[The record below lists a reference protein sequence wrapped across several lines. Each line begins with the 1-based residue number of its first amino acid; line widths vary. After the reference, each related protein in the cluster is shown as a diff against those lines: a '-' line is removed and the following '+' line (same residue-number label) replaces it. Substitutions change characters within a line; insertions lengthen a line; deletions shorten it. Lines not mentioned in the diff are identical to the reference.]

1 LFTYR
6 LLALFSGP
14 ENDGYLDRNGF
25 RGHHRISTMMTFWF
39 AERVMS
45 QTVLAPVQTKIL
57 EVPVSQPEVARRSCR
72 GAEILV
78 RGLIKNGVDKIFGLP
93 GGAVLHIYDELWR
106 FRDEITHYLVRHE
119 QGAVHAAEGYARA
132 TGKVGVALVT
142 SGPGATNAVTGI
154 ATAYM
159 DSIPLVVITGQVP
172 STMIGTDAFQEVDT
186 FGVTLPIVK
195 HSYLVRDVRD
205 LEAIIDEAFAIARS
219 GKPGPVVIDVP
230 KDITGQICNESRKL
244 HDDFLFDET
253 PEFLDRS
260 KIETVVEKLL
270 GAKRPVFYV
279 GGGIVTGD
287 AADELMQVVEK
298 LAVPVTPTLMGLGGF
313 PTAHPQSLGMLG
325 MHGTYSANTAI
336 AECDLLFAVGVRFDD
351 RVTGKLATFAPNA
364 EIIHIDIDPANIGK
378 NKNPHLSVVADAK
391 TALQTIRKVLD
402 ETDAAVLEASRVSR
416 SEWWQRIEEWK
427 DSVPLVCERSETEIK
442 PQMLIEELH
451 RVTNGD
457 AVIVTDVGQH
467 QMWAAQFYPVKYA
480 RQFLT
485 SGGLGTMGF
494 GLPAAM
500 GAQLACPEKQVVA
513 VVGDGGF
520 QMTNQEIIT
529 AIQYGI
535 PLKVVIMNNGYLGMV
550 RQWQEMFYDRAYSEV
565 DLSVSPD
572 FVKLAEAY
580 GALGLRAEKPG
591 ELTEVLERGLN
602 FAGVAIMDI
611 VVSKEENVF
620 PIVPAGGNARDMILK

>member
-1 LFTYR
+1 MTSV
-6 LLALFSGP
+6 ANVSKV
-14 ENDGYLDRNGF
+14 
-25 RGHHRISTMMTFWF
+25 STTSVESEE
-39 AERVMS
+39 AGK
-45 QTVLAPVQTKIL
+45 TAP
-57 EVPVSQPEVARRSCR
+57 R

-78 RGLIKNGVDKIFGLP
+78 KGLIKNGVDTVFGLP
-93 GGAVLHIYDELWR
+93 GGAVLHIYDEIWR

-205 LEAIIDEAFAIARS
+205 LEAIIDEAFQIAKS

-230 KDITGQICNESRKL
+230 KDITAMLCDDPRKI
-244 HDDFLFDET
+244 HAEYLFETSETAIDENAL
-253 PEFLDRS
+253 EL
-260 KIETVVEKLL
+260 VV
-270 GAKRPVFYV
+270 KRLINARQPVFYV
-279 GGGIVTGD
+279 GGGVVTAD
-287 AADELMQVVEK
+287 AADNLMKVVE
-298 LAVPVTPTLMGLGGF
+298 LLHAPVTPTLMGLGGF
-313 PTAHPQSLGMLG
+313 PTAHELSLGMLG
-325 MHGTYSANTAI
+325 MHGTYAANMAVS
-336 AECDLLFAVGVRFDD
+336 ESDLLVAVGVRFDD

-364 EIIHIDIDPANIGK
+364 EIIHIDIDPSNIGK
-378 NKNPHLSVVADAK
+378 IKKAHISLVADAK
-391 TALQTIRKVLD
+391 TALKKIAEKL
-402 ETDAAVLEASRVSR
+402 ETSDKKKISNGKEKR
-416 SEWWQRIEEWK
+416 ENWWNKLNDWK
-427 DSVPLVCERSETEIK
+427 SSVPFSCEYSKTEIK
-442 PQMLIEELH
+442 PQHLIEELY

-457 AVIVTDVGQH
+457 AIIVTDVGQH
-467 QMWAAQFYPVKYA
+467 QMWAAQFYPFKRS
-480 RQFLT
+480 RQWLT

-500 GAQLACPEKQVVA
+500 GAQLAFPDQQVVA

-529 AIQYGI
+529 AIQYNI
-535 PLKVVIMNNGYLGMV
+535 PLKVIIMNNGYLGMV

-565 DLSVSPD
+565 DLSISPD

-580 GALGLRAEKPG
+580 GAQGLRAEKP
-591 ELTEVLERGLN
+591 EDLKRVLEEGLS
-602 FAGVAIMDI
+602 FKGVTIFDI

-620 PIVPAGGNARDMILK
+620 PIIPAGQDTRNMILK

>member
-1 LFTYR
+1 MTSVANVSVVPKVAVPLI
-6 LLALFSGP
+6 A
-14 ENDGYLDRNGF
+14 EN
-25 RGHHRISTMMTFWF
+25 
-39 AERVMS
+39 
-45 QTVLAPVQTKIL
+45 VLPS
-57 EVPVSQPEVARRSCR
+57 VPR

-78 RGLIKNGVDKIFGLP
+78 KGLINNGVDTVFGLP
-93 GGAVLHIYDELWR
+93 GGAVLHIYDEIWR

-195 HSYLVRDVRD
+195 HSYLVKDVRD
-205 LEAIIDEAFAIARS
+205 LEAIIDEAFQIAKS

-230 KDITGQICNESRKL
+230 KDITAQLCNEPRKI
-244 HDDFLFDET
+244 HAEYLFETEETSVDEAAL
-253 PEFLDRS
+253 EL
-260 KIETVVEKLL
+260 VVERLIN
-270 GAKRPVFYV
+270 ARQPVFYV
-279 GGGIVTGD
+279 GGGIVTAD
-287 AADELMQVVEK
+287 AADELMRVVEI
-298 LAVPVTPTLMGLGGF
+298 LQAPVTPTLMGLGGF
-313 PTAHPQSLGMLG
+313 PTAHDLSLGMLG
-325 MHGTYSANTAI
+325 MHGTYAANMAVS
-336 AECDLLFAVGVRFDD
+336 ESDLLVAIGVRFDD
-351 RVTGKLATFAPNA
+351 RVTGKLATFAPHA
-364 EIIHIDIDPANIGK
+364 EIIHIDIDPSNIGK
-378 NKNPHLSVVADAK
+378 IKKAHISLVADAK
-391 TALQTIRKVLD
+391 TALSKIAEKLGNSDKSKIADGKAKREIWWNKLN
-402 ETDAAVLEASRVSR
+402 
-416 SEWWQRIEEWK
+416 EWR
-427 DSVPLVCERSETEIK
+427 DSVPFSCEYSTTEIK
-442 PQMLIEELH
+442 PQHLIEELY

-457 AVIVTDVGQH
+457 AIIVTDVGQH
-467 QMWAAQFYPVKYA
+467 QMWAAQFYPFKRV
-480 RQFLT
+480 RQWLT

-500 GAQLACPEKQVVA
+500 GAQLACPQHQVVA

-529 AIQYGI
+529 AIQYKI
-535 PLKVVIMNNGYLGMV
+535 PLKVIIMNNGFLGMV

-580 GALGLRAEKPG
+580 GAQGLRAEKP
-591 ELTEVLERGLN
+591 EDLKRVLEEGLS
-602 FAGVAIMDI
+602 FKGVTIFDI

-620 PIVPAGGNARDMILK
+620 PIIPAGQDTRNMILK

>member
-1 LFTYR
+1 MAGLS
-6 LLALFSGP
+6 LAKQECRYLQKKGDGIFVFRAEKESKRMLSATNPIATAAVSSAP
-14 ENDGYLDRNGF
+14 EKP
-25 RGHHRISTMMTFWF
+25 
-39 AERVMS
+39 S
-45 QTVLAPVQTKIL
+45 QQAAP
-57 EVPVSQPEVARRSCR
+57 R

-78 RGLIKNGVDKIFGLP
+78 RGLIKNGVDTIFGLP

-106 FRDEITHYLVRHE
+106 FRDEITHLLVRHE

-172 STMIGTDAFQEVDT
+172 SSMIGTDAFQEVDT

-195 HSYLVRDVRD
+195 HSYLVRSVRD
-205 LEAIIDEAFAIARS
+205 LEANIDEAFYIART

-230 KDITGQICNESRKL
+230 KDITAQLCDEPRKR
-244 HDDFLFDET
+244 FTVFQFEETETSVDEKT
-253 PEFLDRS
+253 
-260 KIETVVEKLL
+260 VEKIVDLL
-270 GAKRPVFYV
+270 VNASQPIFYV
-279 GGGIVTGD
+279 GGGIVTAD
-287 AADELMQVVEK
+287 ASDELMKVVE
-298 LAVPVTPTLMGLGGF
+298 LLDAPVTPTLMGLGGF
-313 PTAHPQSLGMLG
+313 PTAHRLSLGMLG
-325 MHGTYSANTAI
+325 MHGTYAANMAVS
-336 AECDLLFAVGVRFDD
+336 ESDLLVAVGVRFDD

-364 EIIHIDIDPANIGK
+364 EIIHIDIDPSNIGK
-378 NKNPHLSVVADAK
+378 VKTPHVSLVADAK
-391 TALQTIRKVLD
+391 TALGAINRKLESDGRAAPAASGANRKSWWKKLD
-402 ETDAAVLEASRVSR
+402 DWR
-416 SEWWQRIEEWK
+416 
-427 DSVPLVCERSETEIK
+427 DSVPLVCEYSETEIK
-442 PQMLIEELH
+442 PQQVIEELH

-457 AVIVTDVGQH
+457 AIIVTDVGQH
-467 QMWAAQFYPVKYA
+467 QMWAAQFYPFKRP
-480 RQFLT
+480 RQWLT

-500 GAQLACPEKQVVA
+500 GAQLACPESMVVA

-529 AIQYGI
+529 AIQYKI
-535 PLKVVIMNNGYLGMV
+535 PLKVLIMNNGYLGMV

-580 GALGLRAEKPG
+580 GALGLRAEKPSG
-591 ELTEVLERGLN
+591 LAGILEEGL
-602 FAGVAIMDI
+602 AYDGVTIMDI
-611 VVSKEENVF
+611 VVTKEENVF
-620 PIVPAGGNARDMILK
+620 PIIPAGADTRNMILK